1 MTETPIIDILCAI
14 EKYNRSHNAASTAY
28 KSALWNLSKARRQ
41 KGALGSGYSYCA
53 SDVREE
59 LRAFSTLEN
68 SEHDLVDEECT
79 KGTSDVS
86 RTSCSFVLSYAD
98 KAKKLKKEITQE
110 GTTNEETGLRR
121 RKGKSET
128 TTSSSQWVEE
138 SAVLEDEERMRTQ
151 DPIGE

>member
-1 MTETPIIDILCAI
+1 MTETPIIDVLCAI
-14 EKYNRSHNAASTAY
+14 EKYNSSHNAASTAY

-59 LRAFSTLEN
+59 LRAFATLEN
-68 SEHDLVDEECT
+68 SEHDLVEEECT

-86 RTSCSFVLSYAD
+86 RNSYSCVLTYAD
-98 KAKKLKKEITQE
+98 KAKKKKEEIAQE

-128 TTSSSQWVEE
+128 TSSPSPWVEE
-138 SAVLEDEERMRTQ
+138 STVLEEEERLRTQ